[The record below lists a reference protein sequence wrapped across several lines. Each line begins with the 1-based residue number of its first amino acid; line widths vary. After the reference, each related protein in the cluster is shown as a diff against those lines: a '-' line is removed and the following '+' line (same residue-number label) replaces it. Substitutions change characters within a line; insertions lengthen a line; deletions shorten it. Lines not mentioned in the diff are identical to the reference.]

1 MRSSIIFYN
10 FFLQTMAVL
19 NLEFTAKMKG
29 LSMRGMCKDE
39 GNVHYKSGFQDTYN
53 RILEEPLEN

>member
-1 MRSSIIFYN
+1 
-10 FFLQTMAVL
+10 MAAL